1 MHETLPEFIKIILLI
16 VIIACFLIF
25 ALVIVG
31 SIFLSPEREQEEDD
45 DEVKTS
51 KQNIKCPACGAVNY
65 DVKVEQGPIL
75 GFDNYVHECIV
86 CGYVITESHWEEV
99 K

>member
-1 MHETLPEFIKIILLI
+1 MHEIPPEFIKIILLI

-31 SIFLSPEREQEEDD
+31 SIFLSSEQEQEED
-45 DEVKTS
+45 KPQPLG
-51 KQNIKCPACGAVNY
+51 QNIKCPACGAVNY
-65 DVKVEQGPIL
+65 AEVETGAIL
-75 GFDNYVHECIV
+75 GFDTYVHECIV